1 MTVKL
6 YEVGGYVRDSFLEI
20 PSKDID
26 FAVEADSWEV
36 MKEWLDFQG
45 FEVFLDSPEYLTMR
59 ARFPRNM
66 SESSQFLKYKG
77 LTADFVL
84 CRKDGAY
91 SDGRRPD
98 EVTPGT
104 IYDDLAR
111 RDFTMNAIARNVATG
126 EVLDPWQGVRDVLHG
141 ELRCVGNAEER
152 LREDALRA
160 LRAVRFTVKYNIHWD
175 LELKNAMCSTWL
187 PRLLTTISVERRRE
201 ELHKAFHISTLRTW
215 QILSRDLPD
224 RFAIAAFGGDIWLKP
239 TTEK

>member
-26 FAVEADSWEV
+26 FAVEASSWE
-36 MKEWLDFQG
+36 ELRWWLNLNN
-45 FEVFLDSPEYLTMR
+45 FEVFLETPQYFTIR
-59 ARFPRNM
+59 ARFPRAFGIGAW
-66 SESSQFLKYKG
+66 EKYRG

-84 CRKDGAY
+84 CRKDGEY

-141 ELRCVGNAEER
+141 ELKCVGNAEER
-152 LREDALRA
+152 LKEDALRA
-160 LRAVRFTVKYNIHWD
+160 LRAVRFTVKYNLHWD
-175 LELKNAMCSTWL
+175 LDLKNAMCSTWL